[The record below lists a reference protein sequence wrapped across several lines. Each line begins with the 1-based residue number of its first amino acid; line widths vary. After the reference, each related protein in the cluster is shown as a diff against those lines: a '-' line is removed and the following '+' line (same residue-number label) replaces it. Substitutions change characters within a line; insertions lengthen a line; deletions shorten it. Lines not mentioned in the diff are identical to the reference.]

1 MPFDAPT
8 PPDTETSLLI
18 ERAMALI
25 ANPKRWG
32 KGSHVGAPRSRKHC
46 MAEALVA
53 ANGYR
58 FAAPFADAREALERA
73 VAARTG
79 HPYVA
84 IHPWNDAP
92 ATTHADVLAVMR
104 EAAMLAKAGPGQ

>member
-1 MPFDAPT
+1 MPFDALT
-8 PPDTETSLLI
+8 LPDTEASLLI

-32 KGSHVGAPRSRKHC
+32 KGMHVGRRKHC
-46 MAEALVA
+46 MMEALVA

-58 FAAPFADAREALERA
+58 FAAPFGDAREALESA
-73 VAARTG
+73 IAARTG
-79 HPYVA
+79 YSDLA
-84 IHPWNDAP
+84 IHVWNDHP

-104 EAAMLAKAGPGQ
+104 EAALLARVGPGAGE